1 LLPAAADLFA
11 ERGYRATTLDDV
23 AARLGMKKGSLYHYI
38 RSKEELLAGIYEQI
52 FDRIEAAVRPIA
64 EGPLPAEQ
72 RLRAMI
78 QTHLA
83 VVTEE
88 LDMLAVAFQ
97 EEAELPADIRHEI
110 RSRKRAYERIFET
123 VIRDGQRHGTLRL
136 MDARLTARGL
146 LGMCNWLYQ
155 WFRPDR
161 HSLDEVTETF
171 VALLEHGWIS
181 DGIPLR
187 AVQSQR
193 CVDDTQSVAESLTGL
208 EEQVAHLNREI
219 VQLRAALS
227 EPT

>member
-23 AARLGMKKGSLYHYI
+23 AAKLGVKKGSLYHYI
-38 RSKEELLAGIYEQI
+38 RSKEDLLADIYQQI

-64 EGPLPAEQ
+64 ESSLPAEQ

-88 LDMLAVAFQ
+88 LGMLAVAFR
-97 EEAELPADIRHEI
+97 EEAELPVEI
-110 RSRKRAYERIFET
+110 RTDIQMRKRAYERIFET
-123 VIRDGQRHGTLRL
+123 VIRDGQRDGTLRAV
-136 MDARLTARGL
+136 DPRLTARAL

-161 HSLDEVTETF
+161 HSLEEVTETF
-171 VALLEHGWIS
+171 VTLLEHGWIS
-181 DGIPLR
+181 EGTPVR
-187 AVQSQR
+187 AVLSQR
-193 CVDDTQSVAESLTGL
+193 DHEDRQGVGESLNRM
-208 EEQVAHLNREI
+208 EETVARLGGEI

-227 EPT
+227 ELT